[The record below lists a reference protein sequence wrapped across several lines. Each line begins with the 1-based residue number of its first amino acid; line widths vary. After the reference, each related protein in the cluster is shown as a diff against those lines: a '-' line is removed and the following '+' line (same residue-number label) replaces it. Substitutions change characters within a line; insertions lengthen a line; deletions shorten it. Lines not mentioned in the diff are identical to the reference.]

1 MKSLIEVVEIE
12 TVKRVYSCEFDYN
25 EFIEW
30 LDGEEPTEELLESYI
45 YDELLDES
53 FYNEDFIDSSLT
65 IKEDLSKLLKNEEN

>member
-30 LDGEEPTEELLESYI
+30 LDGEEPTEEMLESYI

-53 FYNEDFIDSSLT
+53 SYNEDFIDSSLT